1 MQSVCSV
8 PDCWSVLALLM
19 RALTICAHL
28 PCPRCN
34 ALQLLQLVA
43 APGFGREERVSSMPD
58 CLLVLGT
65 KAGSLG
71 LLKEAAMPEF

>member
-1 MQSVCSV
+1 VCSV
-8 PDCWSVLALLM
+8 PDCWSVLALLT
-19 RALTICAHL
+19 RSLTVCA
-28 PCPRCN
+28 PPRPRCN

-65 KAGSLG
+65 KAGSFG
-71 LLKEAAMPEF
+71 LLKEAAMPGA